1 MPPDRAQFNPQ
12 LHEALTPL
20 APAARDGLT
29 HHSTT
34 VARTAAACGAS
45 GATRLSRE
53 WALVDCP
60 DCRAAPALA
69 PSAPQGCFPAGY
81 RFTVRGKL
89 HTVLGH
95 QEGGYGQV
103 GHQVDCEGVSCWV
116 ATEYIRDYGQK
127 VK

>member
-1 MPPDRAQFNPQ
+1 M
-12 LHEALTPL
+12 
-20 APAARDGLT
+20 
-29 HHSTT
+29 
-34 VARTAAACGAS
+34 
-45 GATRLSRE
+45 SRE

-69 PSAPQGCFPAGY
+69 APSAPQGCFPAGY
-81 RFTVRGKL
+81 RFTIRGKL
-89 HTVLGH
+89 HTVMGH

-116 ATEYIRDYGQK
+116 ATEYIRDYGTR